1 MSTDLENRFDQF
13 MDLVYPV
20 VQIGYLNFYPSQIL
34 KQLDPIAYNQA
45 LLDFEDE
52 ENK

>member
-1 MSTDLENRFDQF
+1 MSTDLETRFDEF
-13 MDLVYPV
+13 MDLVYPI

-34 KQLDPIAYNQA
+34 KTLDPVAYHQA